1 MDFTDADALICGDY
15 TGDKFGAALANVA
28 DWEGDGYGD
37 VVVGA
42 PQYGESVGRAYVI
55 GGVDLGT
62 SVDSAVGAATA
73 SLAGTDGLLGST
85 VASEGDFDGDG
96 LSEVI
101 VGAPAHTVSE
111 TVSGAAFM
119 YWGEVITGV
128 VYPSV
133 NPGVSMEP
141 ESSATRLGEAVAGL
155 ADLSTGMLESVVV
168 GGPGADIGGGGD
180 PEVETGSV
188 WFFSD

>member
-1 MDFTDADALICGDY
+1 M
-15 TGDKFGAALANVA
+15 
-28 DWEGDGYGD
+28 
-37 VVVGA
+37 
-42 PQYGESVGRAYVI
+42 
-55 GGVDLGT
+55 
-62 SVDSAVGAATA
+62 
-73 SLAGTDGLLGST
+73 SLAGTSGLLGST
-85 VASEGDFDGDG
+85 VASAGDFDGDG

-168 GGPGADIGGGGD
+168 GGPGADIDGGGD
-180 PEVETGSV
+180 PEIETGSV